1 MHPTI
6 ILASQSP
13 RRKELLSLCVKDF
26 AVQVSEIDEKE
37 VERNILT
44 GASQEDFIE
53 TARKLVETLA
63 REKAAVIH
71 RSQEKAMVIGADT
84 VVVLDKRILGKP
96 ADADEAYAML
106 RSLAGRTHSVL
117 TGVSIQWGEQEE
129 TFAVE
134 TKVSFFEWDAQ
145 MEAEAR
151 AYVASGSP
159 MDKAGAYG
167 IQEKAG
173 LWVEGIEGD
182 YNNIVGLPV
191 ASVNKAMHRMLSAKN
206 D

>member
-1 MHPTI
+1 MYPTV

-37 VERNILT
+37 VERKILAEA
-44 GASQEDFIE
+44 GQEDFIE

-71 RSQEKAMVIGADT
+71 RLQTNAMVIGADT
-84 VVVLDKRILGKP
+84 VVVLDNRVLGKP
-96 ADADEAYAML
+96 MDADEAYAML

-117 TGVSIQWGEQEE
+117 TGVSIQWGELEE

-134 TKVSFFEWDAQ
+134 TKVHFFDWDAQ
-145 MEAEAR
+145 MDAEVR
-151 AYVASGSP
+151 AYIASGSP
-159 MDKAGAYG
+159 LDKAGAYG
-167 IQEKAG
+167 IQEEAG
-173 LWVEGIEGD
+173 LWVERIEGD

-191 ASVNKAMHRMLSAKN
+191 ASVNKAMQRMLSAEA
-206 D
+206 